1 MAELGPGFRRGTEKS
16 VTSSKDA
23 DLKETMFSRIIWR
36 RLRLAS
42 GLLLLLFVAGHLC
55 NLALGL
61 VSLDAMER
69 WRGIL
74 LMPWQTKLGQALL
87 LTAVIIH
94 AGLGLAS
101 LASRHSLA
109 MSRTD
114 WVQLLLGLATPPLLV
129 NHVVGLQVT
138 SDLVARFRPDY
149 GYVLAVY
156 WRYAPL
162 LALQQL
168 LVVVI
173 VWVHGA
179 IGLYSTLVLRPI
191 WPRLAPVVIPILFA
205 IPILALLGFAHAGE
219 AVLARLASDA
229 DWRAFIEQNLLIR
242 QQMGHRLGVI
252 QEGVFLVYGVAVAG
266 GVGVLFANILRRR
279 RSRVVISY
287 DGGLTAVGHVGM
299 SVLEVS
305 RANHIP
311 HASVCGGRARC
322 GTCRIIV
329 PADADLDSPAETELA
344 TLRRVK
350 APANARLACQSHLLG
365 RPVSVQRVLPAFVD
379 AEAAREPDSW
389 AASTEA
395 DLETAS

>member
-1 MAELGPGFRRGTEKS
+1 ML
-16 VTSSKDA
+16 
-23 DLKETMFSRIIWR
+23 FSRLIVR
-36 RLRLAS
+36 RVRLTS

-61 VSLDAMER
+61 MSLDTMER
-69 WRGIL
+69 WRAVL
-74 LMPWQTKLGQALL
+74 LMPWQTSFGQALL
-87 LTAVIIH
+87 LAAAIVH

-138 SDLVARFRPDY
+138 SDLVARFNVDY

-162 LALQQL
+162 FALQQL

-173 VWVHGA
+173 VWIHGA
-179 IGLYSTLVLRPI
+179 IGLYSTLVLKPA

-219 AVLARLASDA
+219 GVLARLASDP
-229 DWRAFIEQNLLIR
+229 DWRALIEQNLLIR
-242 QQMGHRLGVI
+242 QQMAHRLGVI
-252 QEGVFLVYGVAVAG
+252 QGGVFLVYGVAAAAAVSILAG
-266 GVGVLFANILRRR
+266 KILRRR
-279 RSRVVISY
+279 RMPVVVSY
-287 DGGLTAVGHVGM
+287 DGGLTAVGRIGM

-305 RANHIP
+305 RANDIP

-329 PADADLDSPAETELA
+329 PADADLDAPAEAELA
-344 TLRRVK
+344 TLHRVK
-350 APANARLACQSHLLG
+350 APADARLACQAHLMG
-365 RPVSVQRVLPAFVD
+365 RPVSVRRVYPAFVD
-379 AEAAREPDSW
+379 AEAAREPRSW
-389 AASTEA
+389 LEETEP
-395 DLETAS
+395 DLETVP

>member
-1 MAELGPGFRRGTEKS
+1 
-16 VTSSKDA
+16 
-23 DLKETMFSRIIWR
+23 MFSRTIWR
-36 RLRLAS
+36 RVRLAT
-42 GLLLLLFVAGHLC
+42 GLLLLVFVAGHLC
-55 NLALGL
+55 NLAIGL
-61 VSLDAMER
+61 VSVDVMER
-69 WRGIL
+69 WRSVL
-74 LMPWQTKLGQALL
+74 LTPWQTRLGQALL
-87 LTAVIIH
+87 LTAAVVH

-101 LASRHSLA
+101 LASRHSLV

-114 WVQLLLGLATPPLLV
+114 WVQLLLGLVTPPLLA
-129 NHVVGLQVT
+129 NHVVGLAVA
-138 SDLVARFRPDY
+138 SDLMASFSPNY

-179 IGLYSTLVLRPI
+179 IGLYSTLVLRPV
-191 WPRLAPVVIPILFA
+191 WPRLAPIVIPVLFA

-219 AVLARLASDA
+219 AVLARLATDA
-229 DWRAFIEQNLLIR
+229 GWRALVEQNLLILR
-242 QQMGHRLGVI
+242 EMGHRLAVI
-252 QEGVFLVYGVAVAG
+252 QEGVFLAYGAAVAMALA
-266 GVGVLFANILRRR
+266 VLAANILRRSR
-279 RSRVVISY
+279 TRVVVSY
-287 DGGLTAVGHVGM
+287 DGGLTANGRVGM

-329 PADADLDSPAETELA
+329 PADADLDPLAEAELE

-350 APANARLACQSHLLG
+350 APPDARLACQAHLLG
-365 RPVSVQRVLPAFVD
+365 RSVSVQRIYPAFVD
-379 AEAAREPDSW
+379 ADAAREPDSW
-389 AASTEA
+389 AAATEPGS
-395 DLETAS
+395 ETVS

>member
-1 MAELGPGFRRGTEKS
+1 
-16 VTSSKDA
+16 
-23 DLKETMFSRIIWR
+23 MFSRTIWR
-36 RLRLAS
+36 RVRLAT

-55 NLALGL
+55 NLAIGV
-61 VSLDAMER
+61 VSVDAMER
-69 WRGIL
+69 WL
-74 LMPWQTKLGQALL
+74 SVVLTPWQTRLGQALL
-87 LTAVIIH
+87 LTAIIVH

-114 WVQLLLGLATPPLLV
+114 WVQLLLGLATPPLLA
-129 NHVVGLQVT
+129 NHVVGLTVA
-138 SDLVARFRPDY
+138 SDLLASFSPNY

-168 LVVVI
+168 LVVII

-179 IGLYSTLVLRPI
+179 IGLYSTLVLRPV
-191 WPRLAPVVIPILFA
+191 WPRLAPIVIPVLFA

-219 AVLARLASDA
+219 AVLARLATDA
-229 DWRAFIEQNLLIR
+229 AWRALVEQDRLIL
-242 QQMGHRLGVI
+242 QEMGHRLNVI
-252 QEGVFLVYGVAVAG
+252 QGGVFLVYGMAG
-266 GVGVLFANILRRR
+266 AAALAALAANILRW
-279 RSRVVISY
+279 RSTRVVVSY
-287 DGGLTAVGHVGM
+287 DGGLTAIGRVGM

-322 GTCRIIV
+322 ATCRIIV
-329 PADADLDSPAETELA
+329 PTDADLDPPAEAELE
-344 TLRRVK
+344 TLRRVE
-350 APANARLACQSHLLG
+350 APVDARLACQAHLLG
-365 RPVSVQRVLPAFVD
+365 RPVSVQRIYPAFVD

-389 AASTEA
+389 AAATEPGS
-395 DLETAS
+395 ETVS

>member
-1 MAELGPGFRRGTEKS
+1 ML
-16 VTSSKDA
+16 
-23 DLKETMFSRIIWR
+23 FSRLIVR
-36 RLRLAS
+36 RVRLAS
-42 GLLLLLFVAGHLC
+42 GLLLLLFVAGHLS

-61 VSLDAMER
+61 VSVDAMQ
-69 WRGIL
+69 RGRGLL
-74 LMPWQTKLGQALL
+74 LMPWQTGFGQALL
-87 LTAVIIH
+87 LAAAIVH

-138 SDLVARFRPDY
+138 SDLAARFSAGY

-173 VWVHGA
+173 VWAHGA
-179 IGLYSTLVLRPI
+179 IGLYSTLVLRRS
-191 WPRLAPVVIPILFA
+191 WPRLAPVVVPILFA

-219 AVLARLASDA
+219 AVLVRLAA
-229 DWRAFIEQNLLIR
+229 DTAWRALIEQNLQIL
-242 QQMGHRLGVI
+242 QEMGHRLDVI
-252 QEGVFLVYGVAVAG
+252 EGGVFLIYGTAVALAAG
-266 GVGVLFANILRRR
+266 ILVVNMLRRR
-279 RSRVVISY
+279 RTRVMVSY
-287 DGGLTAVGHVGM
+287 DGGLTVVGRVGM

-305 RANHIP
+305 RANDIP

-329 PADADLDSPAETELA
+329 PADADLDPPAEAELA
-344 TLRRVK
+344 TLHRVK
-350 APANARLACQSHLLG
+350 APPDARLACQAHLLG
-365 RPVSVQRVLPAFVD
+365 RPVSVRRVYPAFVD
-379 AEAAREPDSW
+379 AEAARQPDSW
-389 AASTEA
+389 VASTEPV
-395 DLETAS
+395 LETAP

>member
-1 MAELGPGFRRGTEKS
+1 ML
-16 VTSSKDA
+16 
-23 DLKETMFSRIIWR
+23 FSRLIAR
-36 RLRLAS
+36 RVRLGS

-61 VSLDAMER
+61 VSVDAMER
-69 WRGIL
+69 WRGVL
-74 LMPWQTKLGQALL
+74 LTPWQTGLGQSLL
-87 LTAVIIH
+87 LAAAIVH

-138 SDLVARFRPDY
+138 SDLVARFDADY

-162 LALQQL
+162 FALQQL

-173 VWVHGA
+173 VWAHGA
-179 IGLYSTLVLRPI
+179 IGLYSTLVLKRA
-191 WPRLAPVVIPILFA
+191 WPRLAPIVVPILFA
-205 IPILALLGFAHAGE
+205 IPILALLGFARAGE
-219 AVLARLASDA
+219 AVLARLASDEV
-229 DWRAFIEQNLLIR
+229 WRALVEHNLQII
-242 QQMGHRLGVI
+242 QQMRQRLDAI
-252 QEGVFLVYGVAVAG
+252 ESGVFLMYGIAVAVA
-266 GVGVLFANILRRR
+266 VGLLIANILRRR
-279 RSRVVISY
+279 RSRVVVSY
-287 DGGLTAVGHVGM
+287 DGGLTAVGRVGM

-329 PADADLDSPAETELA
+329 SADADLDPPAEAELA
-344 TLRRVK
+344 TLHRVK
-350 APANARLACQSHLLG
+350 AAADARLACQTHLLG
-365 RPVSVQRVLPAFVD
+365 RALSVRRVYPAFVD
-379 AEAAREPDSW
+379 AEAAREPSSW
-389 AASTEA
+389 AATTEP
-395 DLETAS
+395 DLELVP